1 MKENEIVTPIMH
13 RECELY
19 HYHQQTLL
27 DNNKVVATETKEGGE

>member
-1 MKENEIVTPIMH
+1 MKENEVTPIMH

-27 DNNKVVATETKEGGE
+27 ENEKVVATETKEGGE